1 VRKPQKVSRLGASP
15 SWKASWRFCRSWLCH
30 NHKLYYTYV
39 VFCSFLLYQ
48 TFYAT
53 FIGYYKNAQKTADAI
68 DDDGWL
74 HSGDIG
80 IWLENGALRIVDRKK
95 NIFKTTR
102 GEYIAPEK
110 IENTYLKCPL
120 VEKMWVYGDSMHT
133 EIMAVVHPSP
143 ASLYLWAKDGGAP
156 VPEWDFDTKKPA
168 TDAQMKAAQASTF
181 FILLYD

>member
-1 VRKPQKVSRLGASP
+1 MLVSTDTP
-15 SWKASWRFCRSWLCH
+15 PYKADETD
-30 NHKLYYTYV
+30 HKGQPCKGRGEICFRGPGV
-39 VFCSFLLYQ
+39 
-48 TFYAT
+48 